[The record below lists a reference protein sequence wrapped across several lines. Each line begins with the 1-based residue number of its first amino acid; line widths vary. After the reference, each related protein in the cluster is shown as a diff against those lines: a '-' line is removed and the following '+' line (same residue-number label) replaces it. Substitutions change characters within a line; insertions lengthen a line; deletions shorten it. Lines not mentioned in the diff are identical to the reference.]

1 MSKKILEII
10 KANRGFIIF
19 LVLMGVFRSS
29 LADWN
34 SVPTGSMK
42 PTIIE
47 GDRILIN
54 KLAYDVKLPFS
65 NISIAELSQPQRGD
79 IIIFNSAVSKK
90 RLVKRVIGVP
100 GDSVSMLNNRLT
112 INGVELEYTLSN
124 STLNAEHSSDL
135 DEDLLGVKHQIRIDN
150 KAGPAANFLE
160 TRVPENMYLA
170 LGDNRDNSV
179 DSRYIGFVP
188 RSEII
193 GRSNSVVMSFDYDDY
208 YLLRKER
215 FFKTL

>member
-10 KANRGFIIF
+10 KENRGFIIF

-79 IIIFNSAVSKK
+79 IIIFNSAMSKK

>member
-112 INGVELEYTLSN
+112 INGVELEYTF
-124 STLNAEHSSDL
+124 
-135 DEDLLGVKHQIRIDN
+135 

>member
-1 MSKKILEII
+1 
-10 KANRGFIIF
+10 
-19 LVLMGVFRSS
+19 MGVFRSS

-65 NISIAELSQPQRGD
+65 NISIAKLAQPRRGD

-100 GDSVSMLNNRLT
+100 GDRVSMLNNRLT

-124 STLNAEHSSDL
+124 SALNAEHSSDL

>member
-1 MSKKILEII
+1 
-10 KANRGFIIF
+10 
-19 LVLMGVFRSS
+19 MGVFRSS

-65 NISIAELSQPQRGD
+65 NISIAKLAQPQRGD

-124 STLNAEHSSDL
+124 SALNAKHSSDL

-160 TRVPENMYLA
+160 TRVPENMYLV

>member
-124 STLNAEHSSDL
+124 STLNAEHSGDL

>member
-79 IIIFNSAVSKK
+79 IIIFNSAMSKK